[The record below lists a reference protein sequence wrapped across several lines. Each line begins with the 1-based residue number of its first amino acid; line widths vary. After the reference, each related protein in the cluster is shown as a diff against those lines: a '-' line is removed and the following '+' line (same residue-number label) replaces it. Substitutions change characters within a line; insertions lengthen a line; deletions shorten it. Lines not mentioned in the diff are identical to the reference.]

1 MRRSWHLIS
10 KLNAIMYA
18 MIVAAAVL
26 ASAKQGETHET
37 TFGAQA
43 LYGNLVIG
51 LEAGLRSQ
59 SVPVE
64 AEKRAVAESR
74 KVASHLQSNYD
85 GPVQRLV
92 QVQLLPGA
100 RPGSPPYRIGPI
112 QKPGAL
118 RFLNDPLQKPL
129 GPRLFGT
136 KPPQQEPPPAA
147 YPEQSRQSPD
157 TPSTER
163 PQPPGAHLEES
174 SPESSDPRS
183 KARKAQAEKSPAARG
198 EAWEVSPEFG
208 LGALVAGI
216 VVAVGVWLIGSYYRK
231 APAPVQELVSKALGR
246 LVEAN
251 AMAPQDVDIVEC
263 SVFGPPAARPGHT
276 IMIQVHLHLAAQS
289 ERASLVATA
298 MDSSATLRASCP
310 LELPIKRGA
319 RVEISFAVN
328 TLRVDEPVQSVVW
341 QGRPAVCGFEV
352 TIPQGT
358 GGQSFFPVVRV
369 SVDGILIG
377 RIRFRISSDPDAA
390 SPQATPLGDH
400 ARRYENSFVSYAKE
414 DRKEVLKRVQM
425 LQIMKTK
432 FFLDLLS
439 LDPGDRWEKKLY
451 EQIDRCDLFLL
462 FWSQAAKDSQW
473 VRREAEYAL
482 KHQQENP
489 NSEPD
494 IVPVILE
501 RDVPPPPSLAAL
513 HFDDRFNYLIYLME
527 LAEASQ
533 NTAKVS
539 AS

>member
-1 MRRSWHLIS
+1 MRRSWHLGS
-10 KLNAIMYA
+10 KLNAIIYA

-92 QVQLLPGA
+92 QVQYVPGA
-100 RPGSPPYRIGPI
+100 RPRLPPYIKGRL
-112 QKPGAL
+112 QNPGAL
-118 RFLNDPLQKPL
+118 RLNTLRQ
-129 GPRLFGT
+129 RLFGT
-136 KPPQQEPPPAA
+136 TPQQEPPPAA
-147 YPEQSRQSPD
+147 HQ
-157 TPSTER
+157 
-163 PQPPGAHLEES
+163 EES

-183 KARKAQAEKSPAARG
+183 KARKDQAEKPPAAQG
-198 EAWEVSPEFG
+198 EAWEVSPEFR
-208 LGALVAGI
+208 LGALVAGL
-216 VVAVGVWLIGSYYRK
+216 VLAVGAWLIVRYYRK
-231 APAPVQELVSKALGR
+231 APAPVQELVSKTLGR

-251 AMAPQDVDIVEC
+251 AMAAQDVDIVEC

-289 ERASLVATA
+289 ERASLLATA
-298 MDSSATLRASCP
+298 MDSSATLRATCS
-310 LELPIKRGA
+310 LELTIKRGA

-377 RIRFRISSDPDAA
+377 RIRFRISSDAEAA
-390 SPQATPLGDH
+390 SSQATPLGDH
-400 ARRYENSFVSYAKE
+400 ARRYEKAFVSYATI

-425 LQIMKTK
+425 LQILETE

-439 LDPGDRWEKKLY
+439 LDPGDRWQKKLF

-462 FWSQAAKDSQW
+462 FWSQAAKDSRW
-473 VRREAEYAL
+473 VLREAEYAL
-482 KHQQENP
+482 KRQQENP
-489 NSEPD
+489 DSEPD
-494 IVPVILE
+494 IIPVILE
-501 RDVPPPPSLAAL
+501 HEVIPPPSLAAL
-513 HFDDRFNYLIYLME
+513 NFNDQFNYLIYLMDR
-527 LAEASQ
+527 AEASR
-533 NTAKVS
+533 NAAKVS
-539 AS
+539 AT